1 MGVKGV
7 RIASN
12 QQELNQFT
20 RHLLRDIQALEKM
33 LEYNWF
39 ETEPMRIGA
48 EQEICLVDENNKPAS
63 RSMEILERLNHPN
76 FTTELAQFN
85 LEANLDPQLFKEDC
99 FSKLEA
105 QINQLMNLLRE
116 TAREFDV
123 KCLLTGILPTIRRFD
138 IEIENL
144 TPLDRYHALIEAI
157 NRLRGEVYEL
167 KIEGIDELNIKQETA
182 LIEACNT
189 SFQVHLQVRP
199 DEFVSKY
206 NIAQVIAAPVLAV
219 SSNAPMLFGKRLWN
233 ETRIALFQQ
242 SVDTRATGEHLRYTS
257 PRVTFGNRWLKDSIL
272 DLYKEDIMRF
282 KVLLTTD
289 VEEDVMQCI
298 AQNITPKLRALN
310 IHNSTVYRWNRPCY
324 GISDNGKPHLRIE
337 NRILPAGPTVIDEVS
352 NAAFWIGL
360 MNGFEDAY
368 PDVSKQ
374 FDFDETKA
382 NFIRSARVGLSA
394 KFAWAKGKTIGDTD
408 LIQQELL
415 PIARKGLE
423 KANIHT
429 KDIDRYLG
437 TIEERTKSGLT
448 GSKWILNSYAKLMK
462 ETTKEEAAN
471 ALVSSIIINQE
482 RSEPV
487 HLWRLADIHDN
498 NHWEPYSLLVEEF
511 MTTDIFTV
519 NLGEIPEFAADMMD
533 WQNIRYIPIENEKGE
548 LVGLVTARRLLRYF
562 SNLYKNDFKDGKVV
576 QNLMIEKPITIGPEA
591 TVIEAMEIM
600 NRHQVTCLPVV
611 TKNKLI
617 GIITEGNFLDI
628 TSSLFKRLAAKKVK
642 NNIKNTPKD
651 RIR

>member
-1 MGVKGV
+1 MGAKGV
-7 RIASN
+7 RIAAN

-20 RHLLRDIQALEKM
+20 RHLLKDIQALEKM
-33 LEYNWF
+33 LENDWF
-39 ETEPMRIGA
+39 ETDQMHIGA

-63 RSMEILERLNHPN
+63 KSIQILERLKHPN

-85 LEANLDPQLFKEDC
+85 LEANLDPLPFTGEC

-105 QINQLMNLLRE
+105 QIHALMGLLKD

-138 IEIENL
+138 IEMENL
-144 TPLDRYHALIEAI
+144 TPLDRYYALIEAI
-157 NRLRGEVYEL
+157 TRLRGNVYEL

-189 SFQVHLQVRP
+189 SFQVHLQVKP
-199 DEFVSKY
+199 SEFVSKY
-206 NIAQVIAAPVLAV
+206 NIAQVIAAPILAV
-219 SSNAPMLFGKRLWN
+219 SSNSPMLFGKRLWN

-282 KVLLTTD
+282 RVLLTTD

-298 AQNITPKLRALN
+298 EQKITPKLRALN

-324 GISDNGKPHLRIE
+324 GVSPNGKPHLRIE
-337 NRILPAGPTVIDEVS
+337 NRILPAGPTIVDEIA

-368 PDVSKQ
+368 PDVTKQ

-394 KFAWAKGKTIGDTD
+394 KFVWAKGQVIGDTD
-408 LIQQELL
+408 LIQKELL
-415 PIARKGLE
+415 PIAKAGLK
-423 KANIHT
+423 KAHILD
-429 KDIDRYLG
+429 KDIDKYMDI
-437 TIEERTKSGLT
+437 IENRTRSGMT
-448 GSKWILNSYAKLMK
+448 GSKWILNSYAKLIK
-462 ETTKEEAAN
+462 ETTKEEATN
-471 ALVSSIIINQE
+471 ALVSSIMVNQE

-519 NLGEIPEFAADMMD
+519 NIGEIPEFAADMMD
-533 WQNIRYIPIENEKGE
+533 WQNIRYIPIENEQGE
-548 LVGLVTARRLLRYF
+548 LVGLVTSRRLLRYF
-562 SNLYKNDFKDGKVV
+562 SNSYKNDSKDGKVV
-576 QNLMIEKPITIGPEA
+576 KDLMIEKPITIGPEA

-628 TSSLFKRLAAKKVK
+628 TSSLFRRLAAKKEEQHP
-642 NNIKNTPKD
+642 KNTPKD